1 MWSLRYTTEATA
13 GIYLIPRGPA
23 AMVTEAIRALQRL
36 PVPYEA
42 TLEPTGRPNTYVLT
56 IAEYN
61 ITYELVEQEQIVK
74 ILLVEEA

>member
-23 AMVTEAIRALQRL
+23 ATVTEAIRALQRV

-42 TLEPTGRPNTYVLT
+42 TAEPTDRPNTYMLT
-56 IAEYN
+56 VEGYT
-61 ITYELVEQEQIVK
+61 ITYELVEQEQSIK